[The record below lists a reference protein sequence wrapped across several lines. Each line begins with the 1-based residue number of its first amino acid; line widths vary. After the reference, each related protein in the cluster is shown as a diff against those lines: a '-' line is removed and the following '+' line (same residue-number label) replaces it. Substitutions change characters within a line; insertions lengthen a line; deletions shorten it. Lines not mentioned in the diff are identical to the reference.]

1 MIIIAFWEG
10 NTCTEKEYT
19 SDLLA
24 ALDMGEHITKGGWC
38 LAGYKNKYVMVTNLH
53 QLGFE

>member
-1 MIIIAFWEG
+1 MIIVAFFEG
-10 NTCTEKEYT
+10 DSYTKTEYA
-19 SDLLA
+19 SAVLA

-38 LAGYKNKYVMVTNLH
+38 CADYKNKTVMVTNLR